1 MGTCVNNIAKNI
13 GMDCDAPIV
22 SGFTGRG
29 VLIPLSINPTLTK
42 NVENPRIIEAIAI
55 PEQAKVCAI
64 DNEGTSPF
72 EGTAVASNG
81 DSGFVQYSKTV
92 SVRIPMRGAGN
103 SKDIVEPITKSGQ
116 GFIVILER
124 RDKVGDGSFLVVGAL
139 QPLRANVDGITQSET
154 ENGGAV
160 MATMSCVEQWFE
172 CTFYH
177 TDYETTKADFEALL
191 AKAF

>member
-1 MGTCVNNIAKNI
+1 M
-13 GMDCDAPIV
+13 
-22 SGFTGRG
+22 
-29 VLIPLSINPTLTK
+29 
-42 NVENPRIIEAIAI
+42 
-55 PEQAKVCAI
+55 
-64 DNEGTSPF
+64 
-72 EGTAVASNG
+72 
-81 DSGFVQYSKTV
+81 

-172 CTFYH
+172 CTFFH

-191 AKAF
+191 AKSF